1 MPRETDYLSQIPT
14 GQRIEVNQALE
25 GGTGEVSKLIVL
37 AKNQNEEVIAG
48 AESIAVGLGTPSHA
62 GII

>member
-1 MPRETDYLSQIPT
+1 MAQVKH
-14 GQRIEVNQALE
+14 Q
-25 GGTGEVSKLIVL
+25 KLIVL

-48 AESIAVGLGTPSHA
+48 AESIAVGLATPSHV